1 MKKFLFTLFFGLFI
15 FANSYSQVIVMDIVQ
30 VKDGMNAQ
38 YEAVEKFA
46 EPIKREAVKMGKQ
59 LGWYIMKRKSGG
71 DLSELENKGIGDYI
85 ILNIFKDEAQ
95 MKSGMDWNAIA
106 KKVYKGKMSSRSI
119 EKKLE
124 TLGAPR
130 KDTRSYTLENIYYTK
145 PGQANRGETV
155 YIFPAEALN
164 DEYEKYEMEVF
175 RPMWEK
181 RILEGS
187 HKYWGFNKIT
197 KRSDNAYQNLT
208 HIIFNMPTD
217 LKSNLKTDFTTQK
230 AMDTGYK
237 SRKGFDNAVCEI
249 IFLADAYNN

>member
-1 MKKFLFTLFFGLFI
+1 MKKILYALFFGLFI
-15 FANSYSQVIVMDIVQ
+15 FTSAYSQVIVMDIVQ
-30 VKDGMNAQ
+30 VKEGMNAQ
-38 YEAVEKFA
+38 YEAVEKFV

-71 DLSELENKGIGDYI
+71 DLSEIEKKGVGDYI
-85 ILNIFKDEAQ
+85 ILNIYQDEAQ
-95 MKSGMDWNAIA
+95 MKAGMDWDAIS

-119 EKKLE
+119 EKRLE
-124 TLGAPR
+124 TGGAPR
-130 KDTRSYTLENIYYTK
+130 KNTRSYTLENVYYTK
-145 PGQANRGETV
+145 PGQANRGDSV
-155 YIFPAEALN
+155 SIFPAEALN

-187 HKYWGFNKIT
+187 HKYWGFNKII

-208 HIIFNMPTD
+208 HIIFNSGTGVE
-217 LKSNLKTDFTTQK
+217 SNIKPDFATQK
-230 AMDTGYK
+230 AMNMGYN

-249 IFLADAYNN
+249 IFLADAFNN

>member
-1 MKKFLFTLFFGLFI
+1 M
-15 FANSYSQVIVMDIVQ
+15 VHH
-30 VKDGMNAQ
+30 
-38 YEAVEKFA
+38 EK
-46 EPIKREAVKMGKQ
+46 EIR
-59 LGWYIMKRKSGG
+59 R
-71 DLSELENKGIGDYI
+71 DLSEVENKGIGDYI
-85 ILNIFKDEAQ
+85 ILNIFEDEAQ
-95 MKSGMDWNAIA
+95 MKSGMDWNATA
-106 KKVYKGKMSSRSI
+106 NKVYKGKMSHDNTKEMNSLMHL
-119 EKKLE
+119 EKILE
-124 TLGAPR
+124 LILL
-130 KDTRSYTLENIYYTK
+130 KIFIILK
-145 PGQANRGETV
+145 PGQVNRGETI

-249 IFLADAYNN
+249 IFLQMHTIIN

>member
-1 MKKFLFTLFFGLFI
+1 
-15 FANSYSQVIVMDIVQ
+15 
-30 VKDGMNAQ
+30 
-38 YEAVEKFA
+38 
-46 EPIKREAVKMGKQ
+46 
-59 LGWYIMKRKSGG
+59 
-71 DLSELENKGIGDYI
+71 
-85 ILNIFKDEAQ
+85 
-95 MKSGMDWNAIA
+95 MDWNAIA

-230 AMDTGYK
+230 AMDIGYK
-237 SRKGFDNAVCEI
+237 SRKSFDNAVCEI